1 MMRLRLTRS
10 EVRHVKRFF
19 AGLLAAALIVAGAP
33 LRAQQKPDF
42 SGSWKI
48 NQVKSNFGAVPT
60 PDTFTRKIV
69 HAEPSITI
77 DEEQATPIGLQQ
89 TQRKMTTDGR
99 ESTFDVGGADVKA
112 TANWEG
118 STLLVVTKVEVL
130 GMTYND
136 RMSLSPDGK
145 SLTSIVRL
153 DTPQGAVDVT
163 VVFDK
168 Q

>member
-1 MMRLRLTRS
+1 
-10 EVRHVKRFF
+10 VKRFL
-19 AGLLAAALIVAGAP
+19 AGILAAALFVAGAP
-33 LRAQQKPDF
+33 IRAQQKPNF
-42 SGSWKI
+42 SGNWKM
-48 NQVKSNFGAVPT
+48 NQVKSNFGVAPA

-89 TQRKMTTDGR
+89 TQRKMTTDGK

-112 TANWEG
+112 TARWEG
-118 STLLVVTKVEVL
+118 TTLLLVTTVDVA
-130 GMTYND
+130 GVSYND

-145 SLTSIVRL
+145 ALTSIVRV
-153 DTPQGAVDVT
+153 DTPQGSVDVT
-163 VVFDK
+163 VVFEK

>member
-1 MMRLRLTRS
+1 M
-10 EVRHVKRFF
+10 KRFL
-19 AGLLAAALIVAGAP
+19 AGVLTAALIVASAP
-33 LRAQQKPDF
+33 LGAQQTPNF
-42 SGSWKI
+42 SGNWKI
-48 NQVKSNFGAVPT
+48 NQVKSNFGPVPA

-69 HAEPSITI
+69 QTDSSINI

-89 TQRKMTTDGR
+89 TTRKMTTDGK

-118 STLLVVTKVEVL
+118 SVLLVVTKVDAL
-130 GMTYND
+130 GVTYND

-145 SLTSIVRL
+145 VLTSVVRL
-153 DTPQGAVDVT
+153 DTPQGALDIT

>member
-1 MMRLRLTRS
+1 M
-10 EVRHVKRFF
+10 KRFL
-19 AGLLAAALIVAGAP
+19 ASVLAAALIVAGAP
-33 LRAQQKPDF
+33 LRAQQKPNF
-42 SGSWKI
+42 SGDWKI
-48 NQVKSNFGAVPT
+48 NQVKSNFGAVPA

-69 HAEPSITI
+69 HADPSITI

-89 TQRKMTTDGR
+89 TQRKMTTDGK
-99 ESTFDVGGADVKA
+99 ESTFDVNGADVKA

-118 STLLVVTKVEVL
+118 STLVAITKVEVL

-145 SLTSIVRL
+145 TLTSVVKL
-153 DTPQGAVDVT
+153 DTPQGALDIT

>member
-1 MMRLRLTRS
+1 M
-10 EVRHVKRFF
+10 KRFL
-19 AGLLAAALIVAGAP
+19 AGVLAAALIVAGA
-33 LRAQQKPDF
+33 LLHAQQKPNF
-42 SGSWKI
+42 SGNWTM
-48 NQVKSNFGAVPT
+48 NQVKSNFGAVPA

-89 TQRKMTTDGR
+89 TQRKMTTDGK
-99 ESTFDVGGADVKA
+99 ESTFDVNGGEVKA
-112 TANWEG
+112 IANWEG
-118 STLLVVTKVEVL
+118 STLVAITKVEVL

-145 SLTSIVRL
+145 VLTSVVKL
-153 DTPQGAVDVT
+153 DTPQGALDIT